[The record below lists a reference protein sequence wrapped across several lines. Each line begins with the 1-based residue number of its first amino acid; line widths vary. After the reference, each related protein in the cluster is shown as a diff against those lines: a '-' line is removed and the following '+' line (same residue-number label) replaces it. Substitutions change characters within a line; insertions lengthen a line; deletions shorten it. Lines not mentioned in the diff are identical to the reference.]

1 MTDDI
6 VNRLRSPAT
15 VFYEYAVDEGALL
28 RAAADEIERLR
39 AQVARLREALA
50 FYADR
55 ETWRGDPCPA
65 HSDVDGD
72 FVATIGKKA
81 RAALKE
87 AEQ

>member
-1 MTDDI
+1 MSDDI
-6 VNRLRSPAT
+6 VNRLRGPMNLGGYR
-15 VFYEYAVDEGALL
+15 VIGNNVCND
-28 RAAADEIERLR
+28 AADEIERLR
-39 AQVARLREALA
+39 ALVARLREALA

-72 FVATIGKKA
+72 FVATVGKKA

-87 AEQ
+87 TER